1 MSSHFNI
8 AIKSWDG
15 TEQYD
20 TWDSGWISTD
30 FEAVN
35 EVVTEPVK
43 YPSSVNCSLESS
55 FVGKDLSFNL
65 PKPHEEGNLD
75 KATTIVHEIRSES
88 IHSPTILKEIE
99 NNKINLSSQYYFET
113 AKFRVCNDEEK
124 LEKVKQNRKKAK
136 EKHKNML
143 IDVNERQE
151 TEIEQ
156 CQNSERQT
164 SAIAEN
170 LKQRILSQKSCKIEA
185 NKVVSNS
192 TERSDSINDE
202 GSFSEDFRALKSI
215 RKQLDKQKARAL
227 KECRIQ
233 EIMKI
238 QNINKIRKEELQRK
252 ERRLIKRAEI
262 LKNKH
267 NHQYREKISQ
277 LNSFKDEG
285 VENLDPES
293 LRIKNKLSER
303 AVIELANRLCTV
315 KRTYE
320 NDVNNFSKW
329 KKRNGVRDDQ
339 RVFIMTGHYPDVR
352 DMLIKRG
359 WFYNEDR
366 NSPHFD
372 LAW

>member
-1 MSSHFNI
+1 
-8 AIKSWDG
+8 
-15 TEQYD
+15 
-20 TWDSGWISTD
+20 
-30 FEAVN
+30 
-35 EVVTEPVK
+35 
-43 YPSSVNCSLESS
+43 
-55 FVGKDLSFNL
+55 
-65 PKPHEEGNLD
+65 
-75 KATTIVHEIRSES
+75 
-88 IHSPTILKEIE
+88 
-99 NNKINLSSQYYFET
+99 
-113 AKFRVCNDEEK
+113 
-124 LEKVKQNRKKAK
+124 
-136 EKHKNML
+136 ML
-143 IDVNERQE
+143 IDINERQE
-151 TEIEQ
+151 TDIEQ
-156 CQNSERQT
+156 CQNSERQK

-170 LKQRILSQKSCKIEA
+170 LKQRILSQKSCKTET

-192 TERSDSINDE
+192 TERNDSINDE

-277 LNSFKDEG
+277 LNSPKDEG
-285 VENLDPES
+285 VENLDPET
-293 LRIKNKLSER
+293 LRIKNKSSER

-352 DMLIKRG
+352 DILIKRG

>member
-1 MSSHFNI
+1 MSSYFNI

-43 YPSSVNCSLESS
+43 YPSSVNCSLETS
-55 FVGKDLSFNL
+55 FADKDLSFNL

-88 IHSPTILKEIE
+88 IHSPTILKEIK
-99 NNKINLSSQYYFET
+99 NNKINLSSQNYFET

-136 EKHKNML
+136 GKHKNML
-143 IDVNERQE
+143 IDINERQE
-151 TEIEQ
+151 TDIEQ
-156 CQNSERQT
+156 CQNSERQK

-170 LKQRILSQKSCKIEA
+170 LKQRILSQKSCKTEA

-192 TERSDSINDE
+192 TEHNDSINDE

-277 LNSFKDEG
+277 LNSPKDEG

>member
-1 MSSHFNI
+1 MSSYLNI

-20 TWDSGWISTD
+20 TWDSGWISD

-43 YPSSVNCSLESS
+43 YPSSVNCSLETS
-55 FVGKDLSFNL
+55 FAGKDLSSNL

-75 KATTIVHEIRSES
+75 KATTIVHERRSEK
-88 IHSPTILKEIE
+88 IHSSTILKEIK
-99 NNKINLSSQYYFET
+99 NNKIKSSSQNYLET
-113 AKFRVCNDEEK
+113 AKFPVCNDEEK
-124 LEKVKQNRKKAK
+124 LEKVKQNRRKVK
-136 EKHKNML
+136 EKHEKML
-143 IDVNERQE
+143 IDIKERE
-151 TEIEQ
+151 EKEIEQ
-156 CQNSERQT
+156 CQKSERQKE
-164 SAIAEN
+164 AIGEN
-170 LKQRILSQKSCKIEA
+170 LKQRILSKKSCKTEA
-185 NKVVSNS
+185 NKVGSNS
-192 TERSDSINDE
+192 IERNDSINVE

-215 RKQLDKQKARAL
+215 REQLDKQKAHTL

-252 ERRLIKRAEI
+252 ERRLVKRAEI

-267 NHQYREKISQ
+267 KQQYREKNSQ
-277 LNSFKDEG
+277 LNFPEDEG
-285 VENLDPES
+285 VENFDPGS

-303 AVIELANRLCTV
+303 AVIELANRLCTI
-315 KRTYE
+315 KSNYE